1 MEVSM
6 PRQGNLVITSK
17 EGLSVSVTFIDSE
30 NTVVKTRKGVS
41 IFASIPVSLAR
52 LKLSWKLVEREEDIG
67 KLQADKSLIDK
78 LVTLPNIEK
87 IRFVAVDE
95 ILIVRKDEG
104 VDWSPV
110 VDGFIEALFQCEEA
124 KRTRVNSAM
133 AFINSHFQ
141 NIDH

>member
-1 MEVSM
+1 M